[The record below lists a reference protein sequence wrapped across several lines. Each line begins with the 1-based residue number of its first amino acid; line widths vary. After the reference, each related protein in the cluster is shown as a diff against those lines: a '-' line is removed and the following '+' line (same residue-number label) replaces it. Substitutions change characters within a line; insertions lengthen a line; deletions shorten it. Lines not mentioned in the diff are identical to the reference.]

1 MICPNC
7 GHYTNDQNRPTITEA
22 RIEELWAQS
31 GWHMLRFIKL
41 LLAEIN
47 QHE

>member
-7 GHYTNDQNRPTITEA
+7 GHYTNDQQPPRITEA
-22 RIEELWAQS
+22 RIEELWVQS

-47 QHE
+47 GG